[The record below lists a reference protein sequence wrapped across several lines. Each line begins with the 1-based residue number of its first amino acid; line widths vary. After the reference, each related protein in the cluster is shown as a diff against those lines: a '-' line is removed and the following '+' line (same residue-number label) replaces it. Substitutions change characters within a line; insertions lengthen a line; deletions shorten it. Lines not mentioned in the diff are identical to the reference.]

1 VILYLSNGTHR
12 CLEEANRALCRED
25 GLVSLG
31 CRARNTVVELELE
44 VLFNVLLGN
53 IALEFA
59 GGYDAGVDDL
69 NSRAASTVATSKL
82 GV

>member
-1 VILYLSNGTHR
+1 M
-12 CLEEANRALCRED
+12 
-25 GLVSLG
+25 
-31 CRARNTVVELELE
+31 VELELE